1 MHDHLTA
8 SALTNMGAGI
18 STTFFAM
25 TDTVNL
31 AIVAGAANVVIG
43 IATLYFAYKAKAIST
58 EAKEAV
64 NGKMEEFKKMAE
76 EIFHAK
82 GVADEKVSAESK
94 AGIEAIGAAK
104 GRAEAISAPV
114 VLQAAASAPVAASS
128 PASPTRMGEAITEL
142 KAAAEETSVAA
153 DKTVDIVEKQHGK

>member
-1 MHDHLTA
+1 MHDHLTPA
-8 SALTNMGAGI
+8 ALTNIGAGI
-18 STTFFAM
+18 SSTFFAM

-58 EAKEAV
+58 EAKAIGIEAKEAV

-104 GRAEAISAPV
+104 GRAEGKAEAISAPAPAVAV
-114 VLQAAASAPVAASS
+114 VAPAPAHA
-128 PASPTRMGEAITEL
+128 PASPT
-142 KAAAEETSVAA
+142 K
-153 DKTVDIVEKQHGK
+153 